1 MSYFKDFLARVK
13 ENSTTVFAYLI
24 GLIFLLFISFQVFI
38 LLLQLSGEMHL
49 IDKIFNQLEKLVGYK
64 L

>member
-1 MSYFKDFLARVK
+1 MSYFKDFLVRVK
-13 ENSTTVFAYLI
+13 ENTTTAFLYLV

-38 LLLQLSGEMHL
+38 LFLQLAGEMHL
-49 IDKIFNQLEKLVGYK
+49 INKIFNQLEQLVGYK